1 MEDSRIYIT
10 QTALAL
16 FLEKSYKAV
25 TFQELMEKTG
35 FSKGAFFYYFKNKQQ
50 IFEAAIDLY
59 VDQFATVDFTQLS
72 SSSLRDFL
80 DAYFPEARKV
90 RDRFLAPELTFAANH
105 YSLLFEALRIIPDY
119 RSKINRHEDTVLAA
133 WVKVIAAARHNQEI
147 TSVLPD
153 EQLARLFIDMGHGIV
168 IQLIMADNTVAL
180 EKEVS
185 AAWNNLYQLIK
196 A

>member
-1 MEDSRIYIT
+1 MEDSRLYIL

-35 FSKGAFFYYFKNKQQ
+35 FSKGAFFHYFKNKQQ

-59 VDQFATVDFTQLS
+59 VDQFATVDFARLS
-72 SSSLRDFL
+72 QSSLRDFL
-80 DAYFPEARKV
+80 DAYFPEARRI

-105 YSLLFEALRIIPDY
+105 YSLLFEALRIIPDFK
-119 RSKINRHEDTVLAA
+119 SKINRHEDTVLAA
-133 WVKVIAAARHNQEI
+133 WIKVITAARNTKEI
-147 TSVLPD
+147 TSALPD
-153 EQLARLFIDMGHGIV
+153 EQLARLFIDSSHGIV
-168 IQLIMADNTVAL
+168 IHLIMTDHTIAL

-185 AAWNNLYQLIK
+185 AAWNNLYLLIK
-196 A
+196 T